1 MKPVPLGEI
10 VVRYGDYP
18 DARGGSWLACQRL
31 FGFGE
36 NLGGI
41 GSLPAGERNPPQR
54 PLP

>member
-10 VVRYGDYP
+10 VARYGDYP
-18 DARGGSWLACQRL
+18 VARGGSCLACQRL

-41 GSLPAGERNPPQR
+41 GSRGAPWRNPPQR

>member
-10 VVRYGDYP
+10 VARHGDYP
-18 DARGGSWLACQRL
+18 AARGGSCLACQRL

-41 GSLPAGERNPPQR
+41 GSLTAVGRNLSQR
-54 PLP
+54 PLL

>member
-18 DARGGSWLACQRL
+18 DARGGSCLACQRL

-36 NLGGI
+36 IGGGI
-41 GSLPAGERNPPQR
+41 GSLGAPGQNSLFS

>member
-10 VVRYGDYP
+10 VARYGDYP
-18 DARGGSWLACQRL
+18 DARGGSCLACQRL
-31 FGFGE
+31 FGLGD

-41 GSLPAGERNPPQR
+41 GSLGAPGRNPSQR